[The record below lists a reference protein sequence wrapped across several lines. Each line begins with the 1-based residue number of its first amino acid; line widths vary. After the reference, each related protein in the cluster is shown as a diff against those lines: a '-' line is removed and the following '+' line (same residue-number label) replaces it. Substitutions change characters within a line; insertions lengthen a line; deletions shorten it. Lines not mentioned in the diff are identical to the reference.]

1 MKKQLSK
8 ARNAPA
14 TQEYFL
20 TSNGRNYVAPELPP
34 TPPSVSGWRVVGS
47 SDQVGFVRAYFESIQ
62 PWGLTAVPLT
72 PPFSSLDSSEF
83 SFVSADGLRMA
94 GRITLAS
101 TGVNVPFFWSE
112 ATGTLHIL
120 DHTLPPFNLPIL
132 SAFRSIFGMSDAG
145 DAVFL
150 TYGVDEGG
158 LNQCFVWKPLENTF
172 TAIPHSADYQVA
184 AYTYVSPDGGVA
196 TGEST
201 NALTSPYDSGFIWS
215 KTEGLWNFDAHIGSL
230 VTALLA
236 YDVTITQISFHSS
249 SHQAL
254 HADRRVCG
262 MVHTTGVPS
271 HLGWVLDNADGFR
284 LMPNNLGTINAG
296 LQTSAV
302 LISPDGTIVL
312 GEQQAGA
319 TKNLAHWV
327 VGSPSC
333 ALINNPATYPFGFVK
348 RINNAGTFAVS
359 EFNDL
364 NALPHIPYR
373 VFIHGLAPS
382 NIATSLVDIGE
393 LPGFPNVRFRDLTP
407 SDAIVVECFNAD
419 YSLYKLGRWTAS
431 EGLVEIQFDASLVTM
446 SNGT

>member
-14 TQEYFL
+14 KQTYFL
-20 TSNGRNYVAPELPP
+20 SSNGRNYRAPELPP
-34 TPPSVSGWRVVGS
+34 IPPHVSGWRVVGS
-47 SDQVGFVRAYFESIQ
+47 DDQVGFVRAYFESIQ
-62 PWGLTAVPLT
+62 PWGLTDVPLT
-72 PPFSSLDSSEF
+72 APFSSLDPSEF

-120 DHTLPPFNLPIL
+120 DHTLPPFNLVP
-132 SAFRSIFGMSDAG
+132 STFRGLFSMSDSG

-150 TYGVDEGG
+150 TYGVDVAG
-158 LNQCFVWKPLENTF
+158 LDQCFVWKPLENIF
-172 TAIPHSADYQVA
+172 AAIPHSPDYLAA
-184 AYTYVSPDGGVA
+184 AYAYVSPDGSVVV
-196 TGEST
+196 GESSNT
-201 NALTSPYDSGFIWS
+201 IIAPYNSGFVWS
-215 KTEGLWNFDAHIGSL
+215 QTEGLWNFSAHIGSL
-230 VTALLA
+230 VAALLT
-236 YDVTITQISFHSS
+236 YDVAITQIAFHSS

-262 MVHTTGVPS
+262 MVYTSGAPNY
-271 HLGWVLDNADGFR
+271 LGWVLDDVDGFR

-296 LQTSAV
+296 VRTNAV

-312 GEQQAGA
+312 GEQQSGA

-333 ALINNPATYPFGFVK
+333 TLIDNPATYPFGFVK

-359 EFNDL
+359 EFRDP
-364 NALPHIPYR
+364 NALPHIPYH
-373 VFIHGLAPS
+373 VFIHGLVPS

-393 LPGFPNVRFRDLTP
+393 LPGFPNVRFLDLTP
-407 SDAIVVECFNAD
+407 SDAIVVECFNSD
-419 YSLYKLGRWTAS
+419 YSLYKMGRWTAS